1 MAKTTTSSNRS
12 LKTVI
17 TLKSGKS
24 IVNTGFEDEC
34 FKIYNQWI
42 KYKAPKTEDG
52 AADKI
57 IIEKKKNNLIV
68 EVIAVLTSE
77 VVSMQITDDANFKG

>member
-1 MAKTTTSSNRS
+1 MAKTTVNSNRA
-12 LKTVI
+12 LKMVI

-42 KYKAPKTEDG
+42 AYKTPKDDSV
-52 AADKI
+52 DKV

-68 EVIAVLTSE
+68 EVIAILTSE
-77 VVSMQITDDANFKG
+77 IVSMQITDDSNFKG

>member
-1 MAKTTTSSNRS
+1 MAKTTVNSNRA
-12 LKTVI
+12 LKMVI

-42 KYKAPKTEDG
+42 AYKTPKDDSV
-52 AADKI
+52 DKV

-68 EVIAVLTSE
+68 EVIGILTSE
-77 VVSMQITDDANFKG
+77 IVSMQITDDSNFKG